1 MQVSPPLFGPED
13 EVEKTGK
20 QYAPSYALD
29 SSYAAEVH
37 AWMDTYNDPDRKD
50 VHIEVSSEKCSDYK
64 WSDVGHEEWSA
75 NSGGRYIPFFSINY
89 NSSHSK
95 DDTIINVDKEDA
107 SVQMS
112 INAAVVKSFSI
123 QPGSW

>member
-13 EVEKTGK
+13 EVEDTGK

-29 SSYAAEVH
+29 SSYAATIED
-37 AWMDTYNDPDRKD
+37 WMNTYNDPTHKN
-50 VHIEVSSEKCSDYK
+50 VSIKVSSEECSDYK
-64 WSDVGHEEWSA
+64 WSDVGHQEWSA

-89 NSSHSK
+89 DSSNSK
-95 DDTIINVDKEDA
+95 DDTIINADKEDA
-107 SVQMS
+107 SVEMS
-112 INAAVVKSFSI
+112 INAAAVQTFPI